1 MDFLKQLF
9 YNLWYGKKRDGLFD
23 EKDSRSYDLGA
34 SGITVTKEDLPI
46 EQFRT
51 FQPTLLDQFDS
62 DSCVG
67 FSGAYGSEA
76 TEGQVSSGAFLFS
89 MSKKVMH
96 RDWRSWGTS
105 ILGMCKAKCKVGVC
119 KKELWDYKRGKRAYY
134 ANYNNIPQE
143 AHDDASKHKGQSY
156 FEVRRQNGMDMYDT
170 MRAILNKYRE
180 KRIVI
185 HTGKTAHAWTLI
197 GCGENGE
204 GIERVDSY
212 GERTLNYG
220 FAFINR
226 SVANS
231 LFTPMVVFD
240 MERELAELLNAYNG
254 KAVKTDE
261 DKECHLIKG
270 GKKHHLK
277 NECVGWSNGVLLFD
291 DNFVHMI
298 LKDELDKIPTGEP
311 AKFEDGI
318 NYPIVQRILEKTN
331 KLELINED

>member
-76 TEGQVSSGAFLFS
+76 TEGQVSSGAFLFA
-89 MSKKVMH
+89 MSKKVMN

-105 ILGMCKAKCKVGVC
+105 ILGMCKAKCKVGAC
-119 KKELWDYKRGKRAYY
+119 KKELWDYKRGKRDYY

-156 FEVRRQNGMDMYDT
+156 FEVRRQDGMDMYDT

-185 HTGKTAHAWTLI
+185 HTGTNGHAWTLI
-197 GCGENGE
+197 GCGEDGNRL
-204 GIERVDSY
+204 ERVDSY
-212 GERTLNYG
+212 GERTLHYG
-220 FAFINR
+220 FAFITR
-226 SVANS
+226 ATANS
-231 LFTPMVVFD
+231 LFTPYVIFD
-240 MERELAELLNAYNG
+240 MERKLAELLNLYNG
-254 KAVKTDE
+254 KAIKTADTTECFLVKN
-261 DKECHLIKG
+261 G
-270 GKKHHLK
+270 QKHHLK
-277 NECVGWSNGVLLFD
+277 SEAVAWSHNTLLFD
-291 DNFVHMI
+291 DNYVFVITQAEM
-298 LKDELDKIPTGEP
+298 DKIPEGEI
-311 AKFEDGI
+311 AKFEDGE
-318 NYPIVQRILEKTN
+318 NYPIIKRILEKTN
-331 KLELINED
+331 NLELINED